1 METEKLSDS
10 FIETIIKNEKI
21 WDLVTDLTD
30 FSIKNIL
37 DGPLNDLPFIK
48 HLVGITKFGISVRD
62 SFLIKKILKFLKE
75 TQKLEQEKKEK
86 FIKKIEADKEYSNR
100 VGNHLINILDRY
112 DHLTKADYLAKLF
125 CAYID
130 ERINYQDFLRLSS
143 SIEKSFIDD
152 LTNLDFYY
160 NRNLES
166 VDEYILQNLY
176 QCGLVSLQFNMIR
189 TMVADQP
196 GVLSAIY
203 VRNNFGMIFCKIVSN
218 YSQSA
223 KLIAPTLNDL
233 ENKIFESI
241 CKLEDIN
248 QDFVDFDKFIEELKE
263 LNNLEDE
270 EMISILTRLKNLNLL
285 ERTQQVT
292 TGKFLEFYTS
302 FFGYD
307 FYFKQLK
314 SKNEILKSIV
324 KDLMEDILS
333 ESGTYSRTT
342 NVSKRRVEHCLM
354 LLRNKSLISITEHSS
369 GLLVNRINKLKL
381 EMFVKNIEN

>member
-1 METEKLSDS
+1 METENLSDS
-10 FIETIIKNEKI
+10 FIETIVKNEKS

-48 HLVGITKFGISVRD
+48 YLVGITKFGISIRD

-86 FIKKIEADKEYSNR
+86 FKKKIETDKEYSNR
-100 VGNHLINILDRY
+100 VGVHLINILDRF

-130 ERINYQDFLRLSS
+130 ERIYYKDFLRLSS

-160 NRNLES
+160 NGNLEA

-176 QCGLVSLQFNMIR
+176 QCGLISLQFNMIR
-189 TMVADQP
+189 TMASDQP
-196 GVLSAIY
+196 DVQSAIY
-203 VRNNFGMIFCKIVSN
+203 VRNDLGMMFCKIVFN
-218 YSQSA
+218 YSKDA
-223 KLIAPTLNDL
+223 ILIAPTLNDL

-241 CKLEDIN
+241 CELEDIN

-263 LNNLEDE
+263 ANNLEDE

-285 ERTQQVT
+285 ERTQQVA
-292 TGKFLEFYTS
+292 TGNFLAFYTS

-307 FYFKQLK
+307 FYYKQLK
-314 SKNEILKSIV
+314 NKNEILKSIV
-324 KDLMEDILS
+324 MDLIEDMLS

-369 GLLVNRINKLKL
+369 GLLVNRINKLEL
-381 EMFVKNIEN
+381 EKFVKDIEN